1 MSYVLGQRE
10 NGKNTKELFINNFS
24 FLLPKHKFKSYF
36 FTVPNDTSDF
46 KMSFKGTNSKSNDLS
61 NSLNG
66 FYEVLINSIERYTNC
81 QEISC
86 AIMRA

>member
-1 MSYVLGQRE
+1 MCWV
-10 NGKNTKELFINNFS
+10 KERMEKDINDNS
-24 FLLPKHKFKSYF
+24 VGEL
-36 FTVPNDTSDF
+36 
-46 KMSFKGTNSKSNDLS
+46 SFKGTNSKSNDLS

-66 FYEVLINSIERYTNC
+66 FYEILINSIERYTNC

>member
-1 MSYVLGQRE
+1 MCWVNERMEKILRHCSSI
-10 NGKNTKELFINNFS
+10 TFHFC
-24 FLLPKHKFKSYF
+24 LPKHKFKSYF

-66 FYEVLINSIERYTNC
+66 FYEILIKFD
-81 QEISC
+81 
-86 AIMRA
+86 